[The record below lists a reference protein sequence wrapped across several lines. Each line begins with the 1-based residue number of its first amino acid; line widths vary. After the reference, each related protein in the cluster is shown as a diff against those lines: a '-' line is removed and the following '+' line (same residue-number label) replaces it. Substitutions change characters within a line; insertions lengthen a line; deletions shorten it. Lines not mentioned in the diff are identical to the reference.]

1 MSEAAPRTSIRRR
14 LLVPLLATV
23 AGTWLAAAAVSYLDA
38 RHRVNELLDAHLA
51 QSAALLVAEASHEL
65 EEINTEDMPQLHR
78 YALRVSFQIWERGKM
93 LRLHSANAPRE
104 RLSRKE
110 DGFSDTVVDG
120 KRWRVFSSWDPR
132 HEFLIQVAE
141 RSETRDRIA
150 KSVGRNLLA
159 PLLVAV
165 PVLGLL
171 IWFSVA
177 RGTRPLV
184 TLGNEVAR
192 RDPQN
197 LAPFDASGLPAE
209 VAPLVASLNRLFG
222 RVRRSIEHERR
233 FTSDAAHELRTPI
246 AAVKAQA
253 QVARAATGAAERRRA
268 LDMAILGCDHAA
280 HLVEQLLT
288 LARLEPA
295 QALARNEV
303 CDLRAVARG
312 VAADIAPGALSRHVE
327 LELAEGPP
335 APVAGDAAL
344 LAVLVRNLVDN
355 AVRYSPAGTF
365 VRVGVEAEGAA
376 VRLTVT
382 DQGPGVS
389 AEDLARLGQRFFR
402 VTGTDESGSGL
413 GLSIVQR
420 IAELH
425 GAGVLFE
432 PGPQAKGLCVSVV
445 FSGSRSGG

>member
-1 MSEAAPRTSIRRR
+1 MTESAPRTSIRRR
-14 LLVPLLATV
+14 LLVLLLTTV
-23 AGTWLAAAAVSYLDA
+23 VGTWLAAAAMSYLDA

-78 YALRVSFQIWERGKM
+78 YVLRVSFQIWERGKM
-93 LRLHSANAPRE
+93 LRLHSANAPQE
-104 RLSRKE
+104 RLSRE
-110 DGFSDTVVDG
+110 ENGFSDTVVDG

-150 KSVGRNLLA
+150 KSVGINLLL
-159 PLLVAV
+159 PLFVAV

-209 VAPLVASLNRLFG
+209 VAPLVASLNRLFE

-246 AAVKAQA
+246 AALKAQA
-253 QVARAATGAAERRRA
+253 QVARAATSAAERRRA

-280 HLVEQLLT
+280 HLVDQMLT

-295 QALARNEV
+295 QALRPDET
-303 CDLRAVARG
+303 CDLRAVARD
-312 VAADIAPGALSRHVE
+312 VAAEIAPSALSKQVE
-327 LELAEGPP
+327 IELAEGQP
-335 APVAGDAAL
+335 ARVAGHAAM
-344 LAVLVRNLVDN
+344 LAVLVRNLIDN
-355 AVRYSPAGTF
+355 AVRYSPAGTT
-365 VRVGVEAEGAA
+365 VRVGVTTTGAD
-376 VRLTVT
+376 VQLTII
-382 DQGPGVS
+382 DEGPGVS
-389 AEDLARLGQRFFR
+389 VTDLARLGQRFFR
-402 VTGTDESGSGL
+402 VPGTDESGSGL

-425 GAGVLFE
+425 GASVRFE
-432 PGPQAKGLCVSVV
+432 PGPQAKGLRVSVV
-445 FSGSRSGG
+445 LPSARGS